1 MFFHTFHLV
10 SEWKESSIIVSSCT
24 QDFDI
29 ASYLVCFVV
38 WLLRKDIYI
47 YIYTHTHTHEF
58 LFQKYTAGVN
68 KEKEKNKENCSSHH
82 CSKRHSHYFVRCLE
96 TTRYSLNGRLCSNLV
111 VLQSYLVLQLCLA
124 ILGKGEIKYLIKL
137 FAVFLCVFVLCF
149 LLNKKT
155 WLIHY
160 LKKSNVLEHLEQQ

>member
-1 MFFHTFHLV
+1 MKGIDYYCIKLHARLWHC
-10 SEWKESSIIVSSCT
+10 IIFSLFCCMT
-24 QDFDI
+24 
-29 ASYLVCFVV
+29 ASQG
-38 WLLRKDIYI
+38 DIYI
-47 YIYTHTHTHEF
+47 HTHTHEF

-82 CSKRHSHYFVRCLE
+82 CSKRHSHYFIHCLE

-111 VLQSYLVLQLCLA
+111 VLQSYLVLQLWLP